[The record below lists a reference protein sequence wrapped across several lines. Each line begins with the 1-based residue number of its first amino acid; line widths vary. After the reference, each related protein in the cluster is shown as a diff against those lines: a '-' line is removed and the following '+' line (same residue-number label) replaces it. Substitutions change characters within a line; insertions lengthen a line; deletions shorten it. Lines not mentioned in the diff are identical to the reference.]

1 MIITHDLSKIY
12 QLEGVVVNALL
23 GVSLTIQNGEFVAI
37 MGASGSGKSTL
48 MNLLGC
54 LDAPTSGTYEL
65 DGILVNGLNDDEL
78 AGIRTHKIGFVFQS
92 YNLLPKLAAVDQV
105 SLPLIY
111 SGTPN
116 RRQIASEA
124 LVTVGLGDR
133 LNHRPTELSGGQ
145 QQRVGIARA
154 LVKNP
159 SLILADEP
167 TGNLDSHSTSEI
179 LDLFQQLNQER
190 NITIVLVTHEPDVAA
205 RAQRVVTMRDGEL
218 LSDVR
223 NGAVAARSER
233 PQ

>member
-1 MIITHDLSKIY
+1 MIITRELTKIY

-23 GVSLTIQNGEFVAI
+23 GVSLEIANGEFVAI

-54 LDAPTSGTYEL
+54 LDSPTSGTYEL

-78 AGIRTHKIGFVFQS
+78 ALIRTHKIGFVFQS
-92 YNLLPKLAAVDQV
+92 YNLLPKLSAVDQV
-105 SLPLIY
+105 SVPLIY

-116 RRQIASEA
+116 RRELASQA
-124 LVTVGLGDR
+124 LITVGLGDR

-154 LVKNP
+154 LVKSP

-167 TGNLDSHSTSEI
+167 TGNLDSHSTAEI
-179 LDLFQQLNQER
+179 LDLFQQLNEER
-190 NITIVLVTHEPDVAA
+190 GITILLVTHEPDVGA
-205 RAQRVVTMRDGEL
+205 RANRVITMRDGAVI
-218 LSDVR
+218 SDVPQH
-223 NGAVAARSER
+223 AVVAEREHAR
-233 PQ
+233 

>member
-1 MIITHDLSKIY
+1 MIITRELTKIY

-23 GVSLTIQNGEFVAI
+23 GVSLEIANGEFVAI

-54 LDAPTSGTYEL
+54 LDSPTSGTYEL

-78 AGIRTHKIGFVFQS
+78 ALIRTHKIGFVFQS
-92 YNLLPKLAAVDQV
+92 YNLLPKLSAVDQV
-105 SLPLIY
+105 SVPLIY

-116 RRQIASEA
+116 RRELASQA
-124 LVTVGLGDR
+124 LITVGLGDR

-154 LVKNP
+154 LVKSP

-167 TGNLDSHSTSEI
+167 TGNLDSHSTAEI
-179 LDLFQQLNQER
+179 LDLFQQLNEER
-190 NITIVLVTHEPDVAA
+190 GITILLVTHEPDVGA
-205 RAQRVVTMRDGEL
+205 RANRVITMRDGAVI
-218 LSDVR
+218 SDVPQH
-223 NGAVAARSER
+223 AVVAER
-233 PQ
+233 EHAQ

>member
-1 MIITHDLSKIY
+1 MIITQDLTKIY

-23 GVSLTIQNGEFVAI
+23 GVSLEVSNGEFVAI

-54 LDAPTSGTYEL
+54 LDVPTSGTYEL

-78 AGIRTHKIGFVFQS
+78 AEIRTNKIGFVFQS
-92 YNLLPKLAAVDQV
+92 YNLLSKLPAVDQV

-116 RRQIASEA
+116 RRELAREA
-124 LVTVGLGDR
+124 LVTVGLEDR

-167 TGNLDSHSTSEI
+167 TGNLDTHSTAEI
-179 LDLFQQLNQER
+179 LDLFQELNKER
-190 NITIVLVTHEPDVAA
+190 GITILLVTHEHDVAA
-205 RAQRVVTMRDGEL
+205 RARRVVTMRDGMVISDEDIAA
-218 LSDVR
+218 LSK
-223 NGAVAARSER
+223 ASER
-233 PQ
+233 AE

>member
-1 MIITHDLSKIY
+1 VIVTHELTKIY

-23 GVSLTIQNGEFVAI
+23 DVSLSIDDGEFVAI

-54 LDAPTSGTYEL
+54 LDTPTSGTYEL
-65 DGILVNGLNDDEL
+65 DGILVNGLDDDDL
-78 AGIRTHKIGFVFQS
+78 ARIRTYKIGFVFQS
-92 YNLLPKLAAVDQV
+92 YNLLPKLSAIEQV

-116 RRQIASEA
+116 RKELARAA
-124 LVTVGLGDR
+124 LETVGLADR
-133 LNHRPTELSGGQ
+133 VNHRPTELSGGQ

-167 TGNLDSHSTSEI
+167 TGNLDSHSTGEI
-179 LDLFQQLNQER
+179 LDLFQQLNEER
-190 NITIVLVTHEPDVAA
+190 GMTILLVTHEPDVAA
-205 RAQRVVTMRDGEL
+205 RARRVVTMRDGTVI
-218 LSDVR
+218 SDVKH
-223 NGAVAARSER
+223 AVTAEKSETVS
-233 PQ
+233 

>member
-12 QLEGVVVNALL
+12 QLEGIVVNALL
-23 GVSLTIQNGEFVAI
+23 GVSLTIEDGEFVAI

-54 LDAPTSGTYEL
+54 LDSPTSGTYEL
-65 DGILVNGLNDDEL
+65 DGILVNGLTDDEL

-92 YNLLPKLAAVDQV
+92 YNLLPKLSAVEQV

-116 RRQIASEA
+116 RKELATEA
-124 LVTVGLGDR
+124 LLTVGLGER
-133 LNHRPTELSGGQ
+133 LHHRPTELSGGQ

-154 LVKNP
+154 LVKSP

-167 TGNLDSHSTSEI
+167 TGNLDSHSTHEI
-179 LDLFQQLNQER
+179 LDLFQQLNAER
-190 NITIVLVTHEPDVAA
+190 NITIVLVTHEPEVAQRA
-205 RAQRVVTMRDGEL
+205 RRVVTMRDGMVI
-218 LSDVR
+218 SDVAQEPVMQ
-223 NGAVAARSER
+223 GHEVT
-233 PQ
+233 Q

>member
-1 MIITHDLSKIY
+1 MIITRELTKIY

-23 GVSLTIQNGEFVAI
+23 GVSLEIANGEFVAI

-54 LDAPTSGTYEL
+54 LDSPTSGTYEL

-78 AGIRTHKIGFVFQS
+78 ALIRTHKIGFVFQS
-92 YNLLPKLAAVDQV
+92 YNLLPKLSAVDQV
-105 SLPLIY
+105 SVPLIY

-116 RRQIASEA
+116 RRELASQA
-124 LVTVGLGDR
+124 LITVGLGDR

-154 LVKNP
+154 LVKSP

-167 TGNLDSHSTSEI
+167 TGNLDSHSTAEI
-179 LDLFQQLNQER
+179 LDLFQQLNEER
-190 NITIVLVTHEPDVAA
+190 GITILLVTHEPDVGA
-205 RAQRVVTMRDGEL
+205 RANRVITMRDGAVI
-218 LSDVR
+218 SDVPQH
-223 NGAVAARSER
+223 AVEAER
-233 PQ
+233 EHAQ

>member
-1 MIITHDLSKIY
+1 MITTNELSKVY

-23 GVSLTIQNGEFVAI
+23 GVTLSIADGEFVAI

-65 DGILVNGLNDDEL
+65 DGILVNGLNDDDL
-78 AGIRTHKIGFVFQS
+78 ARIRTHKIGFVFQS
-92 YNLLPKLAAVDQV
+92 YNLLPKLSAVEQV
-105 SLPLIY
+105 SVPLIY

-116 RRQIASEA
+116 RRELATAA
-124 LVTVGLGDR
+124 LDIVGLGDR
-133 LNHRPTELSGGQ
+133 LTHRPNELSGGQ

-154 LVKNP
+154 LVKHP

-179 LDLFQQLNQER
+179 LDLFQQLNEER
-190 NITIVLVTHEPDVAA
+190 GMTVVLVTHEPDVAD
-205 RAQRVVTMRDGEL
+205 RAKRVVTMRDGSVI
-218 LSDVR
+218 SDVANSVR
-223 NGAVAARSER
+223 FERSESVS
-233 PQ
+233 

>member
-1 MIITHDLSKIY
+1 MITTKELSKIY

-23 GVSLTIQNGEFVAI
+23 GVSLEIANGEFVAI

-78 AGIRTHKIGFVFQS
+78 ALIRTHKIGFVFQS
-92 YNLLPKLAAVDQV
+92 YNLLPKLSAIDQV

-116 RRQIASEA
+116 RRQLATEA
-124 LVTVGLGDR
+124 LITVGLGDR

-179 LDLFQQLNQER
+179 LDLFQQLNDER
-190 NITIVLVTHEPDVAA
+190 DITIVLVTHEPDVSSRA
-205 RAQRVVTMRDGEL
+205 RRVVTMRDGMV
-218 LSDVR
+218 LSDVP
-223 NGAVAARSER
+223 NAVSVQRSEQ
-233 PQ
+233 PS

>member
-1 MIITHDLSKIY
+1 MIITRDLSKVY

-23 GVSLTIQNGEFVAI
+23 GVSLEIDNGEFVAI

-54 LDAPTSGTYEL
+54 LDSPTSGSYEL
-65 DGILVNGLNDDEL
+65 DGVLVNGLNDDEL
-78 AGIRTHKIGFVFQS
+78 ALIRMRKVGFVFQS
-92 YNLLPKLAAVDQV
+92 YNLLPKLPAVDQV

-116 RRQIASEA
+116 RRELASEA
-124 LVTVGLGDR
+124 LIAVGLGDR

-167 TGNLDSHSTSEI
+167 TGNLDSRSTQEI
-179 LDLFQQLNQER
+179 LDLFQQLNEER
-190 NITIVLVTHEPDVAA
+190 GITIVLVTHEPDVGD
-205 RAQRVVTMRDGEL
+205 RANRVITMRDGVVI
-218 LSDVR
+218 SDR
-223 NGAVAARSER
+223 PRDAVAA
-233 PQ
+233 PQEQHQ